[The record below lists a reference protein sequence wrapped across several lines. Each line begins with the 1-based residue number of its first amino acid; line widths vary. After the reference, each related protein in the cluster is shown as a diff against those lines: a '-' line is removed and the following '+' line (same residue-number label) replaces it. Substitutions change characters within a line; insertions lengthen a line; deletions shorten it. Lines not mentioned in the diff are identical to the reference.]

1 MIALLAAAE
10 YTMREQW
17 IGFVIVVGLMLLITV
32 WARGGLG
39 LLCLAAG
46 VGVTWGFARGDVQP
60 TDATD
65 RSTLGL
71 LFLGAIGGMALAF
84 LMPSKRG
91 A

>member
-1 MIALLAAAE
+1 MIAVAE

-17 IGFVIVVGLMLLITV
+17 IGFVIVVGLMVLVTMWL
-32 WARGGLG
+32 RGGLG
-39 LLCLAAG
+39 LLCVAAG

-71 LFLGAIGGMALAF
+71 LFLGAIIGVAVAF